1 VVLGDY
7 TGIQGDVEDPFGG
20 TLEAYYRCAE
30 QLSRLV
36 EALYDRLTHG
46 DEIREAR
53 T

>member
-7 TGIQGDVEDPFGG
+7 AGIKGDVEDPFGG

-36 EALYDRLTHG
+36 EALYDRLTRG
-46 DEIREAR
+46 DETREAGR
-53 T
+53 